1 MSSRVFVSI
10 VWLVASAIGIAGQA
24 PGRDAS
30 RPSTGTATVEGTV
43 AIDDANSRP
52 LRRVVLTLAPAGTG
66 LIVSRSTTTDD
77 QGHFRFAGL
86 PAGNYTALRGTK
98 PGFVP
103 TAYGQKRPGGPGV
116 PITLEEG
123 QHLTVAMKM
132 LRGAVITGTITD
144 PQGRPA
150 AQVSVQASAVRIVNG
165 ERIPAGPQIFGNTAT
180 DDRGVY
186 RIFGLAPGD
195 YVVLATMPRPNNE
208 DIHELSPE
216 EVRWAQQQLQST
228 GIGAPNAT
236 APSAQSPPPR
246 AGAAVTYAPLYFPG
260 TADPSAATAVTL
272 TAGEERSGIDLPAQ
286 FVRTARVQGTVVD
299 PNGQPAQNVQLT
311 VVPKFSPLVMNP
323 GAMFGFVFNR
333 PTVTNGKFSLNA
345 LPPGEYTLSARTTPG
360 APGSGASASASNLW
374 AATDIS
380 VTGEDQS
387 DVVLRLEPGMTISGR
402 LKYEGAALQPPADL
416 SKVTLRMTGA
426 PVATGL
432 SVSINPAT
440 AQVSAD
446 GSFTF
451 SGVTPGRYLINASSP
466 SAIVVPGASWQPK
479 TAIVNGVDAIDTPFD
494 VKPGQNVSNV
504 LLTFTDVMAE
514 VSGTLTDASGK
525 PTSEFAVI
533 LFSTDKSLW
542 VPRSRRLKPIVRTG
556 ADGKFKFTGVA
567 PGEYFIA
574 ALSDFEPNDVNN
586 PVFLDQISASAI
598 KVAVAEGEKKTQDL
612 KLAGQ

>member
-1 MSSRVFVSI
+1 MSSRVFVPI
-10 VWLVASAIGIAGQA
+10 VWLAASALAAVGQA
-24 PGRDAS
+24 PGRDAPA
-30 RPSTGTATVEGTV
+30 RPSTGTASIEGTV
-43 AIDDANSRP
+43 VIDDANGRP
-52 LRRVVLTLAPAGTG
+52 LRRVVLTLSPAGTG
-66 LIVSRSTTTDD
+66 FVVSRSTTSDD
-77 QGHFRFAGL
+77 QGRFQFAGL
-86 PAGNYTALRGTK
+86 AAGNYTALRAMK

-103 TAYGQKRPGGPGV
+103 ATYGQKRSGGMGV
-116 PITLEEG
+116 PITLAEG
-123 QHLTVAMKM
+123 QHLTIAMKM

-144 PQGRPA
+144 PQGHPA
-150 AQVSVQASAVRIVNG
+150 AQVNVQATAVRVVNG
-165 ERIPAGPQIFGNTAT
+165 ERMPTNQIFGNNAPT

-195 YVVLATMPRPNNE
+195 YVVLATMQRPNNE
-208 DIHELSPE
+208 DIHEVSPE
-216 EVRWAQQQLQST
+216 EVHWAQQQLQAT

-246 AGAAVTYAPLYFPG
+246 PGAAVTYAPLYYPG
-260 TADPSAATAVTL
+260 TSDPAAATAVTL
-272 TAGEERSGIDLPAQ
+272 MAGEERSGIDLLVQ
-286 FVRTARVQGTVVD
+286 FVRTARVQGIVVD
-299 PNGQPAQNVQLT
+299 QDGQPAQNVQLT
-311 VVPKFSPLVMNP
+311 VVPKFSPLVMSP

-345 LPPGEYTLSARTTPG
+345 LPPGDYTISARTTAGAPG
-360 APGSGASASASNLW
+360 APASSANLW

-402 LKYEGAALQPPADL
+402 LKYEGTTLQPPADL
-416 SKVTLRMTGA
+416 SRVTLRMMSA
-426 PVATGL
+426 PVTTGM
-432 SVSINPAT
+432 SVSVNPAT
-440 AQVSAD
+440 AQVTAD

-466 SAIVVPGASWQPK
+466 SAVVVPGTTWQAK
-479 TAIVNGVDAIDTPFD
+479 SATVSGVDGIDTPFD

-504 LLTFTDVMAE
+504 LLTFTDDMAE

-567 PGEYFIA
+567 SGEYYIA
-574 ALSDFEPNDVNN
+574 ALTDFEPADVNN

-598 KVAVAEGEKKTQDL
+598 KVTVADGEKKTQDL